1 MLTTRLNEIDLGLLH
16 RSLSDLREKNAEYE
30 EKMMQINKE
39 LHGAQEFAK
48 NLEIDLKVKLIVL
61 IVKDLLIGE
70 LSERSDRGYH
80 WPLYCSL

>member
-1 MLTTRLNEIDLGLLH
+1 MLTVTLNEIDLELLH
-16 RSLSDLREKNAEYE
+16 RSLSDLREKNAVYE

-70 LSERSDRGYH
+70 LSECSDRGYH